1 MTRAAAYILGM
12 SSFSESD
19 HPRGH
24 ATNPGR
30 FAAKPQSDPE
40 SNLLDV
46 VQAAQEV
53 TGSAHANETRIAA
66 RAIAASIL
74 AEYPTADHL
83 RITPF
88 LESVEGYFPEDVFD
102 ADGKELGAAPD
113 EVADMLY
120 SIPQHVP
127 TLDYDPATK
136 SYPADPAFAWLTT
149 ADGEFDS
156 GRISLRHEAIAPPA
170 TPEERIAA
178 AKERAK
184 AAQLAAFEATVQAGL
199 ATREMVKLTY
209 QASYPD
215 GTQVLLAQAW
225 DDDGPQVLAV
235 IGDDGVLADFT
246 QDNYLPGADVRY
258 DMSEYPDRLDDGD
271 AFRQHFTEF
280 GYGEECNVF
289 VIPLR

>member
-1 MTRAAAYILGM
+1 M

-24 ATNPGR
+24 ATNAGR
-30 FAAKPQSDPE
+30 FATKPQSDPE
-40 SNLLDV
+40 SNLLATL
-46 VQAAQEV
+46 QAAQAA
-53 TGSAHANETRIAA
+53 TGNAHEHETRVAA

-88 LESVEGYFPEDVFD
+88 LESDEGYFPEDVFD

-120 SIPQHVP
+120 SIPQRVP

-136 SYPADPAFAWLTT
+136 SYPADPAYGWLT
-149 ADGEFDS
+149 AAAREFDS
-156 GRISLRHEAIAPPA
+156 GRISLRHEAIAPPI
-170 TPEERIAA
+170 TPAERIAA
-178 AKERAK
+178 AKERVK
-184 AAQLAAFEATVQAGL
+184 AAQQAAFAARVQAGL
-199 ATREMVKLTY
+199 ATREMVTLMY
-209 QASYPD
+209 QAAYPG

-225 DDDGPQVLAV
+225 DDDDGPQVLAV
-235 IGDDGVLADFT
+235 IGEDGVLADFT
-246 QDNYLPGADVRY
+246 QDKDLPGADVRY
-258 DMSEYPDRLDDGD
+258 DMSEYSDRLDDGD
-271 AFRQHFTEF
+271 AFRQYFTEF
-280 GYGEECNVF
+280 GYGEEHNVF